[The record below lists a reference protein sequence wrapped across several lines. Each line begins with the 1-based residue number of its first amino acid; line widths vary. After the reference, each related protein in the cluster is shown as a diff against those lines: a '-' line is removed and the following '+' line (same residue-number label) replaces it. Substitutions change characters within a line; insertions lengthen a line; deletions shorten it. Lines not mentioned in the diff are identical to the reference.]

1 MPAKP
6 YRYRDQKCWPGGPL
20 CRFYLTHFVVL
31 LLEMSVLLQELS
43 VLVQILRFYSTD
55 LVIKPPRRA
64 WPNTSVGTD
73 QIVVSVFEQK
83 QPLCRFSNIWE
94 GVSKFLTRGEFML
107 LLHYDPVLFSR
118 RGKLMTFLHCLVYK
132 YLKYHANF
140 SSCYAC

>member
-1 MPAKP
+1 M
-6 YRYRDQKCWPGGPL
+6 
-20 CRFYLTHFVVL
+20 VL

-83 QPLCRFSNIWE
+83 QPLCRFFNIWE
-94 GVSKFLTRGEFML
+94 GVSKFLTRGEFMP

-140 SSCYAC
+140 PSCAAC